1 MYSPIPDPLKIT
13 FNSAKINKNC
23 APGAWVDPKSLP
35 NPVNNGNWITSDENA
50 SCETNVKFGYRFFRL
65 TLNLPSTCAGKTL
78 DEVYKINFTGYVDN
92 EIKNVYLNGVA
103 KGISGGDF
111 TNSGRIN
118 FQVNGPWKIGV
129 NYIDI
134 LVWNYDVGGAINPYG
149 LLLVADYAS
158 SSLSDIDNDGIKDIF
173 DKCPCEI
180 GQDLNGCKVLDSD
193 KDGISDEDDID
204 DDNDGVLDI
213 DETQFCSN
221 DNTLDQALENG
232 NAIFQNCMGSVDGPG
247 VNFFGSN
254 VKPYKGDNY
263 IGFHQIEGFSISLPN
278 PMMKGNLFKLEIA
291 TSLASITPWGWSSNY
306 PTFVNIYASNGN
318 CQRVKYL
325 GKTTI
330 RQSVAEGWF
339 NDHLNF
345 IPDDNYTH
353 LYFEAI
359 SPNTSGGFVE
369 GIGYILID
377 GLSIDYCEQKNDTDT
392 DTDGIV
398 NRLDLDS
405 DGDGCS
411 DAFESGATLDKTP
424 NYAFKGPYGNNGLQ
438 DDLESSAESGI
449 VNYSS
454 KYTMNAVNK
463 TIMDCSVLD
472 SDKDG
477 ISDEEDIDDD
487 NDGVLDFDEG
497 VCNNVYQGYVP
508 NEFQVFKY
516 DLGAAY
522 YKTPTNLLPKNKLSL
537 SAIYKCVVPGQIN
550 WPLTYADNH
559 VRSYIPSNQISYKN
573 GYSSESNVNITIFR
587 VIVPKGYNNV
597 QQSITRFQADG
608 GSNIWKNSQLIADM
622 CCGDEGGPSGPLTTD
637 YFVNTN
643 DTIEFRSVNGL
654 PFHQSTN
661 FEFKKILGKCVV
673 PDDIDTDGDGVVNRL
688 DLDSDGDGC
697 GDAYESG
704 ATKNKSVTFF
714 IGNVGKNGLVDSLE
728 SIVDTGVYNYDNTYK
743 VNALDKN
750 IIICTCD
757 LPTNLK
763 FEHNTYCNDEEE
775 KLMLKT
781 GQFNSYTDGS
791 FSSFPLTGLAFNS
804 LTGSVTP
811 KMSSPGE
818 YVLNYNVPQKGNCP
832 SFTLSTNIFKINS
845 LPIINAGIDTSVCFG
860 SPAILKAK
868 GAVNYQ
874 WDNGVD
880 DKKSFTPQET
890 KIYKVIGTDANGC
903 KNSDEVEVKVN
914 PNPDYELIVTDPCE
928 KQTLAFTVN
937 LSNQTSSVGV
947 KSSIWTGGSNFT
959 SSELNPQISNVGL
972 KQKGIYYLT
981 LTDNNNCQTQKS
993 ITANVSPED
1002 QIDFAD
1008 LGAKCLNDIIFT
1020 LPEPNI
1026 KGGSWSTNDNTSIQD
1041 EKQGLFNPSKSQ
1053 PNSEKKVEVTYTT
1066 SSVLP
1071 TRKCPSQKTK
1081 TIIINSLPSIDGG
1094 KDTIVCFGTIAI
1106 LKANGGISYQWDNG
1120 IEDKKSFITQA
1131 TKVYKVIGTDVN
1143 GCKNSDEVEVKV
1155 NPNPEFELSVNDPC
1169 EKQTLA
1175 FSVNLGVQTTSVGVK
1190 SSIWSGGTNFTS
1202 NELNPQI
1209 PNVALSQKGSY
1220 SLTLTDNNNCQIQ
1233 KSIIANVS
1241 PEDQIDFADL
1251 GSKCVNDLIFSLPI
1265 VNIKGG
1271 SWYSNDNTSIQDEKN
1286 GLFDPSK
1293 SKPNSDKKVEVTY
1306 TSSTIVPARKCP
1318 SQKTKIIIINPIPD
1332 SMFYSLEQV
1341 ICEQD
1346 AISFKVLNP
1355 NMYAKYFWEFGDGT
1369 KKEGLNPIY
1378 TYIRD
1383 GLFTVKLTSFLGD
1396 CKVQQVKNEYIKVIP
1411 KPKDIDFIPNV
1422 IEIDFYNPDVEF
1434 NTYTKGKYYE
1444 WSFGDETGST
1454 EQNPKH
1460 KYSMVPGSYLVT
1472 LRVSNMEN
1480 HCDQSVA
1487 KVLLMPEPLVYF
1499 IPNTFSPNGD
1509 EINNVFQ
1516 PIFTYGYDPE
1526 RYSFYVYNRWG
1537 LLVFE
1542 SHNTTIGWDGTFGNE
1557 LASNDTYVWKL
1568 EFKEKSVDRMH
1579 SVQGTVNLL
1588 R

>member
-1 MYSPIPDPLKIT
+1 MKRDNFLKFLCLLNFILLNE
-13 FNSAKINKNC
+13 FNSFGQLDTVFWFVAPEVVQSHGDRPIVFRFATLNKPAEITISQPANSNFPVKKIQVAANSSSSLDLTQWIDIIENKP
-23 APGAWVDPKSLP
+23 ADV
-35 NPVNNGNWITSDENA
+35 VNNFGFKISSTELISAYYEVTPYCNCNPDIFALKGDNSLGYKFITPFQNFLNNA
-50 SCETNVKFGYRFFRL
+50 SYARSGFNIVATEDNTIITITPSNDIVGHKANQAFTIILNKGETYCAEALSTDSDKHLSGSIIISNKKIAV
-65 TLNLPSTCAGKTL
+65 TLHDDTL
-78 DEVYKINFTGYVDN
+78 DGSPYGGCGDLMGDQLIPIHILGKEYIA
-92 EIKNVYLNGVA
+92 IKGYLNGPDKVYIVA
-103 KGISGGDF
+103 
-111 TNSGRIN
+111 
-118 FQVNGPWKIGV
+118 V
-129 NYIDI
+129 
-134 LVWNYDVGGAINPYG
+134 
-149 LLLVADYAS
+149 
-158 SSLSDIDNDGIKDIF
+158 
-173 DKCPCEI
+173 
-180 GQDLNGCKVLDSD
+180 
-193 KDGISDEDDID
+193 
-204 DDNDGVLDI
+204 
-213 DETQFCSN
+213 N
-221 DNTLDQALENG
+221 DNTSLKIDG
-232 NAIFQNCMGSVDGPG
+232 NLVANLSKNQTYTHTLNSNTAFVEATDSICVLHQSGFGCEVGEAVLPHI
-247 VNFFGSN
+247 VCTGSN
-254 VKPYKGDNY
+254 VVPFVRSTNEFIAMNILVPAGAEDGFVFNGNTGNISPSNFKFVTGTNNKWKYAQIDISNLVVVQQASRVENSKSKFHLGIIHGGSSSGCRYGYFSDFGLLKYQIDIKKTSMCEGDSLDLSSNILFNASYNWVGPNNFTNIGQKGLIKSVKESNSGWYK
-263 IGFHQIEGFSISLPN
+263 ISGNLPN
-278 PMMKGNLFKLEIA
+278 TCKIL
-291 TSLASITPWGWSSNY
+291 SD
-306 PTFVNIYASNGN
+306 
-318 CQRVKYL
+318 
-325 GKTTI
+325 
-330 RQSVAEGWF
+330 SV
-339 NDHLNF
+339 
-345 IPDDNYTH
+345 
-353 LYFEAI
+353 
-359 SPNTSGGFVE
+359 
-369 GIGYILID
+369 
-377 GLSIDYCEQKNDTDT
+377 
-392 DTDGIV
+392 
-398 NRLDLDS
+398 R
-405 DGDGCS
+405 
-411 DAFESGATLDKTP
+411 
-424 NYAFKGPYGNNGLQ
+424 
-438 DDLESSAESGI
+438 
-449 VNYSS
+449 
-454 KYTMNAVNK
+454 
-463 TIMDCSVLD
+463 
-472 SDKDG
+472 
-477 ISDEEDIDDD
+477 
-487 NDGVLDFDEG
+487 
-497 VCNNVYQGYVP
+497 
-508 NEFQVFKY
+508 
-516 DLGAAY
+516 
-522 YKTPTNLLPKNKLSL
+522 
-537 SAIYKCVVPGQIN
+537 
-550 WPLTYADNH
+550 
-559 VRSYIPSNQISYKN
+559 
-573 GYSSESNVNITIFR
+573 ITIFKNDS
-587 VIVPKGYNNV
+587 IVQNVNFTKCSSELPFLFHNTKITTPGKKRIIVSNLEKCLDSIYYLDLTIKSFNAGANLTICKEDSIKLNASGGVSYTWDNNV
-597 QQSITRFQADG
+597 
-608 GSNIWKNSQLIADM
+608 L
-622 CCGDEGGPSGPLTTD
+622 
-637 YFVNTN
+637 
-643 DTIEFRSVNGL
+643 
-654 PFHQSTN
+654 
-661 FEFKKILGKCVV
+661 
-673 PDDIDTDGDGVVNRL
+673 DGVYFKPDQSRRYVVTG
-688 DLDSDGDGC
+688 DDGKGC
-697 GDAYESG
+697 KDTS
-704 ATKNKSVTFF
+704 
-714 IGNVGKNGLVDSLE
+714 SLF
-728 SIVDTGVYNYDNTYK
+728 VK
-743 VNALDKN
+743 V
-750 IIICTCD
+750 
-757 LPTNLK
+757 
-763 FEHNTYCNDEEE
+763 
-775 KLMLKT
+775 
-781 GQFNSYTDGS
+781 
-791 FSSFPLTGLAFNS
+791 
-804 LTGSVTP
+804 
-811 KMSSPGE
+811 
-818 YVLNYNVPQKGNCP
+818 
-832 SFTLSTNIFKINS
+832 NS
-845 LPIINAGIDTSVCFG
+845 LPSINAGIDTSVCFG

-947 KSSIWTGGSNFT
+947 KSSIWTGGSNFN

-972 KQKGIYYLT
+972 NQKGIYNLT

-993 ITANVSPED
+993 VTANVSPED

-1120 IEDKKSFITQA
+1120 VEDKKSFITQA

-1378 TYIRD
+1378 TYTRD

-1434 NTYTKGKYYE
+1434 KTYTKGKYYE